1 MRRLR
6 AVGASGVYSESDWS
20 PDGEWIAFTA
30 LMGRQFHICIVAAGG
45 GDVTV
50 LSRGE
55 DPSWAPNSR
64 NIIFMREKNGRK
76 ILSILDVPT
85 KRVKDVPQIM
95 GNSSQPVWAR

>member
-6 AVGASGVYSESDWS
+6 AVGASGTFSEADWS
-20 PDGEWIAFTA
+20 PDGRWIAFTA
-30 LMGRQFHICIVAAGG
+30 LMGRKPYICVVAAGG
-45 GDVTV
+45 GESTA
-50 LSRGE
+50 LTQGE

-64 NIIFMREKNGRK
+64 NIVFHRKKNGRK

-95 GNSSQPVWAR
+95 GNSSQPSWAR